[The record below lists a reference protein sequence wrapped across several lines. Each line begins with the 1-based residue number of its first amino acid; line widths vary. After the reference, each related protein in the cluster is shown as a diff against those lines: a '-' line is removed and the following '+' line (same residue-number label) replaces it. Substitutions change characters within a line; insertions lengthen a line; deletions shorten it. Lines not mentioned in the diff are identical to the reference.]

1 MHSIP
6 NLGFIFIITLF
17 TFSCVSKK
25 KHLATIDFAQSQS
38 DSLQANIDSTTT
50 VIGALRLQLAE
61 EKGANRALLAT
72 QDKMQDRIINL
83 DDEIER
89 LSSEAE
95 NQVES
100 MDGRIQA
107 REKEIASLKARI
119 SNAKSELESRDTELE
134 TLAIALKDTLQS
146 VDSTTY
152 TVQFVD
158 GQLVVSLLS
167 DFLFYSGSTTKM
179 HSEGE
184 AALEYISQ
192 VVLGY
197 PRMEIEVVGHT
208 NNTSLR
214 RSSIKSKWAFSA
226 MRAATLVHRMTRQY
240 DLNTNRIIAS
250 GKGEFAPRASNT
262 TEEGRK
268 QNDRIEIF
276 IFPNQA
282 SLKRDIKRI
291 LD

>member
-6 NLGFIFIITLF
+6 TLGLILIITLL

-25 KHLATIDFAQSQS
+25 KHLATIDFAQSHS
-38 DSLQANIDSTTT
+38 DSLQANIDSTVTL
-50 VIGALRLQLAE
+50 IGGLRLQLAE

-72 QDKMQDRIINL
+72 QDKMQDRIIHL

-95 NQVES
+95 NQAEN

-107 REKEIASLKARI
+107 REKEIRLLKARI
-119 SNAKSELESRDTELE
+119 NNAKSELESRDTELE
-134 TLAIALKDTLQS
+134 ALAIAMRDTLQS
-146 VDSTTY
+146 IDSAVY

-158 GQLVVSLLS
+158 GQLEVSLLS

-179 HSEGE
+179 HAEGE
-184 AALEYISQ
+184 KALKYVSQ
-192 VVLGY
+192 VLLDY
-197 PRMEIEVVGHT
+197 PRMEIEVIGHT

-214 RSSIKSKWAFSA
+214 RSSISSKWVFSA
-226 MRAATLVHRMTRQY
+226 MRAATLVHRMTRQH

-268 QNDRIEIF
+268 QNERIEIF
-276 IFPNQA
+276 IFPNKA
-282 SLKRDIKRI
+282 SFKRDLKRI